1 MFLGGDIMKK
11 IISLFLI
18 FVITLS
24 LTSCGGDISN
34 VKIDYGKSEFYTK
47 EELDDAIEV
56 VFEEFKTWKGL
67 KMLTISYTTDEHN
80 YDMLGYANSLAKS
93 KNLVPNFTQV
103 IEFKSDLYASRSAEG
118 FSKGNHGNWGW
129 ILARS
134 NGGKWHLMSWGY
146 A

>member
-1 MFLGGDIMKK
+1 MKK
-11 IISLFLI
+11 LISLFLI
-18 FVITLS
+18 FVITFS

-34 VKIDYGKSEFYTK
+34 VKIDYGKSELYTK

-67 KMLTISYTTDEHN
+67 KMLTISYTTDEHS

-103 IEFKSDLYASRSAEG
+103 IEFKSDLYASKYAGSEG
-118 FSKGNHGNWGW
+118 FSEGMVYNWGW

-134 NGGKWHLMSWGY
+134 NGGKWHLMSWGRG
-146 A
+146 